1 MMRRALLIGTVVL
14 AAVGVAVA
22 TPLAVKASRGARQLP
37 VSFSGEFAIDP
48 DSRDQPVIP
57 PSFLGI
63 SHEWP
68 YAEEMSTQPKYMEM
82 MNYLSSFGSGPINV
96 RVGGGSTDIQ
106 DFVPPDAVWDSLAA
120 LNKGTGAKFIIGLNL
135 EEMNPDL
142 ALRQMKAAQA
152 KLPAGSIQYF
162 EIGNEPN
169 FFINVKGKSGED
181 YIATYFHEDWKRHAK
196 FLTCN
201 GGECDQGSN
210 LFAGPAWGH
219 VNVRN
224 TTIDWFL
231 QVNAKYVGLVTL
243 HWYKA
248 TKETYNTPATLME
261 EAPIRKEADN
271 LRELVRVSRGFGKP
285 LRVAEMNTISNSGR
299 DGVSNTLAAALWTL
313 DAMFEVAS
321 TGAVGV
327 NLHQGAGQNLY
338 SALIRWYRDDG
349 VTIRP
354 VGIRPP
360 FYGMALFQ
368 QAVRSNSQLLRSTA
382 SGGDTSGIKV
392 WPLWGAP
399 EKQVRVVV
407 INKRADKAGN
417 VTLSFSKGGNFG
429 DAEVLRL
436 VANSASPLDA
446 QTGISLGGQY
456 WDDETVMQGQRT
468 TEKAPRAAAGGK
480 QSWSIYMPPGSAAI
494 VTIPKL

>member
-1 MMRRALLIGTVVL
+1 MTRRALLIGTVVL

-22 TPLAVKASRGARQLP
+22 APLAVKASRGAGQVP
-37 VSFSGEFAIDP
+37 VSFSGGFVIDP

-57 PSFLGI
+57 PSFLGL

-68 YAEEMSTQPKYMEM
+68 YVEEMSTQPKYMEM
-82 MNYLSSFGSGPINV
+82 MNYLTSFGTGPLSV

-120 LNKGTGAKFIIGLNL
+120 LTKGTGAKFIIGLNL
-135 EEMNPDL
+135 EELNPDL
-142 ALRQMKAAQA
+142 ALRQMKAAQT
-152 KLPAGSIQYF
+152 KLPQGSIQYF

-181 YIATYFHEDWKRHAK
+181 YIATYYHEDWKAHAK
-196 FLTCN
+196 YLTCD
-201 GGECDQGSN
+201 GGNCDNNST

-231 QVNAKYVGLVTL
+231 QVNSKYVGLVTV

-248 TKETYNTPATLME
+248 KKETPNTPTTLLE
-261 EAPIRKEADN
+261 EAPMRKEADN
-271 LRELVRVSRGFGKP
+271 LKELVRVSRTFGKP
-285 LRVAEMNTISNSGR
+285 LRVAEMNTISNSGL
-299 DGVSNTLAAALWTL
+299 DGVSNSLAAALWTL
-313 DAMFEVAS
+313 DAMFEVAA

-338 SALIRWYRDDG
+338 SAFIRWYRDDG

-368 QAVRSNSQLLRSTA
+368 QAVRSNAQLLRA
-382 SGGDTSGIKV
+382 YPSGGDTAGIKV

-407 INKRADKAGN
+407 INKRPDAAGN
-417 VTLSFSKGGNFG
+417 VTLAFNKGDGYG

-436 VANSASPLDA
+436 TAEGRSPLEA

-456 WDDETVMQGQRT
+456 WDEETVLQGQRT
-468 TEKAPRAAAGGK
+468 TEKVPRVSAGGK
-480 QSWSIYMPPGSAAI
+480 QSWTIYMPPGSAAL